1 MQDGVQLVRHDPQ
14 VRTVILKSSSPGIFC
29 AGADLKERKEMTD
42 REVMITCSCMGLSMS
57 YYDVRH
63 NILSF
68 I

>member
-42 REVMITCSCMGLSMS
+42 REVMMCIVHNTGLYAIS
-57 YYDVRH
+57 
-63 NILSF
+63 
-68 I
+68 